1 MASFADLFNAGTTN
15 PTTNLGSSLASQFS
29 DLTARPYTTNYQPQN
44 LQEDAAVQDYRLRRN
59 FSMMDLPNLI
69 NQGAA
74 KGQWGSS
81 GLATRANQLGMQV
94 GDQTS
99 DIQRNLYRS
108 MADLT
113 RQRVLSTFGS
123 MI

>member
-1 MASFADLFNAGTTN
+1 MASFADLYNAGTPN
-15 PTTNLGSSLASQFS
+15 PTSNLSDSLASQFS

-59 FSMMDLPNLI
+59 FSIQDLPNLI
-69 NQGAA
+69 NSGAGQ
-74 KGQWGSS
+74 GQWGSS
-81 GLATRANQLGMQV
+81 GLANRANLLAMGV

-113 RQRVLSTFGS
+113 RQRVLATFGT

>member
-1 MASFADLFNAGTTN
+1 MASFADLYSAGSTN
-15 PTTNLGSSLASQFS
+15 PTTNLGSSLPSQFS

-59 FSMMDLPNLI
+59 FGEVDLPNML
-69 NQGAA
+69 NAGAA

-81 GLATRANQLGMQV
+81 GLATRANQLGMQS
-94 GDQTS
+94 GDQMS